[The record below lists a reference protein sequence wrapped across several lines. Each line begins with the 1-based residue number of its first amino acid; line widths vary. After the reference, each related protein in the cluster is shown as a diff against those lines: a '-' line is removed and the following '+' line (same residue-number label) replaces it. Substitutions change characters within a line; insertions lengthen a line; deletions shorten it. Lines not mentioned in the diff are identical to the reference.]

1 MNKIILTVFLSFI
14 IACNTN
20 LRSEKNKTDL
30 QNKSFELTGELSNFY
45 TNRVYLNRFINNGF
59 HPVDSSGVD
68 NNTFSFKGHV
78 EFPERYM
85 LTFNNYTAEVM
96 LIIENSTINININ
109 QLQIDNPKISGSK
122 LNLELDEYRIASK
135 KIFNKIDQLFPKFQH
150 ARLENDVDKLKEVR
164 NEMDMIESRFID
176 FSLEFINNNSNSYLG
191 PMILRDLIK
200 TPTIDL
206 LSIKN
211 LYMKFPDSIKKSSD
225 GQIIRQYLELP

>member
-59 HPVDSSGVD
+59 HPVDSSSVD

-135 KIFNKIDQLFPKFQH
+135 KIFNKIDQLFPKFH
-150 ARLENDVDKLKEVR
+150 
-164 NEMDMIESRFID
+164 S
-176 FSLEFINNNSNSYLG
+176 
-191 PMILRDLIK
+191 
-200 TPTIDL
+200 
-206 LSIKN
+206 
-211 LYMKFPDSIKKSSD
+211 
-225 GQIIRQYLELP
+225 